1 MKMNKKQ
8 VLDILT
14 NDAKDSKQLEIN
26 DVDTFC
32 RRVGLDN
39 KTTQEIIHALEDSNL
54 VKVPKGFAS
63 MSPLQ
68 KTIHRF
74 INNELLEQLLNK
86 GQAKLIVSED
96 DLKSLVTEEDKV
108 FVLNKKGD
116 LIKPSCNNTN
126 VTQARLVK
134 KAREHF
140 DRLKVPKNKDNQKE
154 QLQAS

>member
-1 MKMNKKQ
+1 MNKKQ
-8 VLDILT
+8 VLDILI
-14 NDAKDSKQLEIN
+14 NDAKFEASKQLEIS

-39 KTTQEIIHALEDSNL
+39 KTTQEIIHTLEDSNL

>member
-1 MKMNKKQ
+1 MNKKE
-8 VLDILT
+8 VLNILT
-14 NDAKDSKQLEIN
+14 NDAKFETSKQLEIS

-39 KTTQEIIHALEDSNL
+39 KTTQEIIHTLEDSNL